1 MNIATE
7 TATVYRGGGR
17 RWFTKNAA
25 CKAEARAKIK
35 EKCEC
40 DHIDHEGHGRQDLP
54 CSRHHPD
61 RYPKILRRLT
71 RIYINAAKVITK
83 GSHHE

>member
-1 MNIATE
+1 MKISTE

-35 EKCEC
+35 TKCEC
-40 DHIDHEGHGRQDLP
+40 DYIDHEGYGRQDLP
-54 CSRHHPD
+54 CALHNPD

-71 RIYINAAKVITK
+71 RIYINASKVATQ
-83 GSHHE
+83 GVHHE